1 MSFAPDI
8 KPETPTGIIESR
20 DEYRR
25 ACLRVEELA
34 GAESQT
40 PEGLELA
47 ALIAALQDYEARL
60 GVPADTKDVAGD

>member
-8 KPETPTGIIESR
+8 KPETPTGTIENR

-25 ACLRVEELA
+25 AGLRVEELA
-34 GAESQT
+34 GAEAQT

-60 GVPADTKDVAGD
+60 GSPAEAKDLAGD

>member
-8 KPETPTGIIESR
+8 KPETPTGMIENR

-25 ACLRVEELA
+25 ARLRVEELS
-34 GAESQT
+34 GAETQT

-47 ALIAALQDYEARL
+47 TLIAALQDYEARQ
-60 GVPADTKDVAGD
+60 GAPAEIRDATGD